1 MIEYGREINND
12 NRNYKKLLE
21 RVAFIFVNLLLIA
34 LYLFISTLEFHG
46 LI

>member
-21 RVAFIFVNLLLIA
+21 RVAFIFVILFWIAVYLL
-34 LYLFISTLEFHG
+34 ISTLEFHG

>member
-21 RVAFIFVNLLLIA
+21 RVAFIFVILFFISVYLLV
-34 LYLFISTLEFHG
+34 STLEFHG
-46 LI
+46 IV